1 MRCGPTFAVSGRV
14 EAYRRIHRFY
24 VRIRVEGQGILHWHG
39 VQRIEITQNVFRMFD
54 RVKRYGKV
62 LHLHVVVRAEGQ
74 RSVSAVNG
82 LRG

>member
-1 MRCGPTFAVSGRV
+1 VAPHLRVSGRV

-62 LHLHVVVRAEGQ
+62 LHLHVVVRVEGHKG
-74 RSVSAVNG
+74 VSR
-82 LRG
+82 L